1 MSELKKV
8 ATAVIVDLKT
18 LLLTQ
23 RTLPTVVLR
32 RLTQRVHELE
42 NAIKVD
48 AIVTAGSSAH
58 SGGRKPARTR
68 SAAAGAVGTL
78 DEAMA

>member
-23 RTLPTVVLR
+23 RGLPVPILR

-48 AIVTAGSSAH
+48 AIVTAGSSAP
-58 SGGRKPARTR
+58 SGGRKPTRTR